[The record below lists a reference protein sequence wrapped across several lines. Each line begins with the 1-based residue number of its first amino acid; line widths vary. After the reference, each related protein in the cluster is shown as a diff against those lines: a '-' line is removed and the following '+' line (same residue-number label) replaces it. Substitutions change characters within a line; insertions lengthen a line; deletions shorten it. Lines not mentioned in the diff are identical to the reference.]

1 MISGLSASL
10 VQRLSGG
17 ASRLAALLLPQIL
30 PVSSVVAPCH
40 PGAALRNPLHN
51 RRGQAT
57 RRRIA
62 AALVAGLISL
72 GVDLGADPRVASSG
86 APANG
91 ASPSATFERHHYS
104 IGARVR
110 PLLVFWI
117 GRSGVGDAIVTRRLS
132 PDEATYALL
141 IGSDPDRAPR
151 RINRWGYIK
160 EEIRGAE
167 ARLVGL
173 MTESDEESIEE
184 AEANLK
190 KQANGD
196 HLFKII
202 RATVNREQA
211 QSVVTSIG
219 APYDYNFRQ
228 LQTVLDLALREPLQG
243 KPRTIRL
250 PPGTRPGFLAAL
262 ADAMHTSTGPI
273 AYVYHGRIYE
283 LRQTEA
289 RTIPDLRIARAS
301 YGRAIAADFTITSTH
316 DGEQTRFSMTY
327 GTEGRFA
334 EVPLRVSYQPR
345 WWMEVNLTLDD
356 AVDGPAL
363 TDGVDR

>member
-1 MISGLSASL
+1 M
-10 VQRLSGG
+10 
-17 ASRLAALLLPQIL
+17 
-30 PVSSVVAPCH
+30 
-40 PGAALRNPLHN
+40 
-51 RRGQAT
+51 T
-57 RRRIA
+57 RHHVT
-62 AALVAGLISL
+62 AALVVGLISL
-72 GVDLGADPRVASSG
+72 GADLAADPRVASGG
-86 APANG
+86 APA
-91 ASPSATFERHHYS
+91 SATATSGSFERHHYS
-104 IGARVR
+104 IAARVR

-132 PDEATYALL
+132 PGEATYALL

-160 EEIRGAE
+160 EEIRGGE

-173 MTESDEESIEE
+173 MTESDEDSIEQ

-190 KQANGD
+190 KQAQGT
-196 HLFKII
+196 HPFKII
-202 RATVNREQA
+202 RATVNDGQA
-211 QSVVTSIG
+211 QSTVTSIG

-228 LQTVLDLALREPLQG
+228 LQTVLDLALRESPDA
-243 KPRTIRL
+243 KPRTLRL

-262 ADAMHTSTGPI
+262 ADAMHTAASPI

-283 LRQTEA
+283 LRRTDA
-289 RTIPDLRIARAS
+289 RTIPDLRIARVS
-301 YGRAIAADFTITSTH
+301 YGRAIAADFIITSTH

-334 EVPLRVSYQPR
+334 QVPLTASYQPR

-363 TDGVDR
+363 SDGVDR